1 MGIAQHMAK
10 SAKNVAV
17 IITSK
22 LYVKVVQITMKAIPK
37 EIIANNGTRKEKG
50 KKFHEVSEDNEGVM
64 DDFTE
69 QVQSLFY
76 NDV

>member
-1 MGIAQHMAK
+1 
-10 SAKNVAV
+10 
-17 IITSK
+17 
-22 LYVKVVQITMKAIPK
+22 MKAIPNM
-37 EIIANNGTRKEKG
+37 IIANIDTKKEKG

-64 DDFTE
+64 DDLME